1 MSNGMS
7 LTAIFFFVAI
17 VGLTLV
23 ITWWA
28 SKRTSSAS
36 DFYTAGGGLTGWQNG
51 LAIAGDY
58 LSAASFLGIAGAVA
72 LFGFDGFFFSIGY
85 LVAYLV
91 VLYIVA
97 EPLRNLG
104 KFTLADMITARFDN
118 AKVRGTAAL
127 STITIVLFYMIAQLV
142 GAGALIQLL
151 LGIDYWIAVLIVGF
165 MMTTY
170 VLFGGM
176 TATSWVQIIKACL
189 LMLGTVII
197 SFLVLKEFGFSIST
211 MFKEMTTVT
220 DSGAAYL
227 NPGLKYTN
235 GLDTISMLIALVL
248 GTAGLP
254 HILMR
259 FFTVKDA
266 KTARSS
272 VIWATW
278 IVGIFYVLTIF
289 LGFGAAAFVGK
300 EDIIAANAAGNMAA
314 PLLAEA
320 LGGDILFSFVCAVA
334 FATILAVVAG
344 LVLSGASALSH
355 DIYGQIIKKGKI
367 TEKEQVL
374 AARIGSITIAVI
386 SILLALGAQTLNVA
400 FLVSL
405 AFCIAGSANLPVI
418 IYTIYWKRFNTAGAV
433 TAMLT
438 GLISALVLVA
448 MSPNVWNPVEGK
460 AIFVGDPLIMLTNPA
475 LISVPL
481 GFLGGFIGTLLSK
494 ETDDAKYREV
504 DVKANTGISVQDV
517 SLQLLSTQFIGNAL
531 IQQVLLLRC

>member
-1 MSNGMS
+1 MSPI
-7 LTAIFFFVAI
+7 AIIMFVGI

-28 SKRTSSAS
+28 SKKTSSAS
-36 DFYTAGGGLTGWQNG
+36 DFYTAGGGLKGWQNG
-51 LAIAGDY
+51 LAIGGDY
-58 LSAASFLGIAGAVA
+58 LSAASFLGIAGSIA
-72 LFGFDGFFFSIGY
+72 LVGFDGFFFSIGY

-104 KFTLADMITARFDN
+104 RFTLADMITARFDK
-118 AKVRGTAAL
+118 AKVRATAAL
-127 STITIVLFYMIAQLV
+127 STIVIVLFYMIAQLV

-151 LGIDYWIAVLIVGF
+151 LGIPYWSAVILVGI
-165 MMTTY
+165 MMTIY

-176 TATSWVQIIKACL
+176 TATSWVQIVKAVL

-197 SFLVLKEFGFSIST
+197 SFLVLLQFNFNILT
-211 MFKEMTTVT
+211 MFSELSTAT
-220 DSGAAYL
+220 DAGSAYL

-235 GLDTISMLIALVL
+235 GIDTISMLIALVL

-259 FFTVKDA
+259 FFTVADA

-278 IVGIFYVLTIF
+278 IVGLFYVLTIF

-300 EDIIAANAAGNMAA
+300 EAIVAANPAGNMAA
-314 PLLAEA
+314 PLLAQA

-355 DIYGQIIKKGKI
+355 DIYGQIIKKGKM

-374 AARIGSITIAVI
+374 AARIGSLTISAV

-405 AFCIAGSANLPVI
+405 AFCIAASANLPVI
-418 IYTIYWKRFNTAGAV
+418 IYTIYWKKFNSNGV
-433 TAMLT
+433 VWAMLT

-448 MSPNVWNPVEGK
+448 LSPNVWNPTPGA
-460 AIFVGDPLIMLTNPA
+460 AIFVGEPLVMLTNPA

-481 GFLGGFIGTLLSK
+481 GFIGGWLGTVLSK
-494 ETDDAKYREV
+494 EQDLAKYREV
-504 DVKANTGISVQDV
+504 DVKAQTGISVQDV
-517 SLQLLSTQFIGNAL
+517 SH
-531 IQQVLLLRC
+531 